1 LLKCHK
7 FVILF
12 FYKYDI
18 ITLNKKKGDQMKKA
32 FTMIELIFVIVIL
45 GILAAVALPKFM
57 GVSQQAHE
65 ANLKAFVGTLNRT
78 VAPALWSKS
87 ISESEDG
94 NISYTD
100 LEYYDGDGNLTT
112 YTDVPK
118 EIKDMNL
125 SKCDDPDNYKI
136 VGFAD
141 KGVAGAN
148 YFIACKDGNANQSPT
163 FVAYKQT
170 KPANSEIGSAH
181 LGDSNDTAYDANP
194 AKYGSDAEEGTLLK

>member
-1 LLKCHK
+1 
-7 FVILF
+7 
-12 FYKYDI
+12 
-18 ITLNKKKGDQMKKA
+18 MKKA

-65 ANLKAFVGTLNRT
+65 ANLKSFVGTLNRT
-78 VAPALWSKS
+78 VGPTLWSKS
-87 ISESEDG
+87 ISDSQDG

-100 LEYYDGDGNLTT
+100 LGYFKGTTDTNLTK

-125 SKCDDPDNYKI
+125 SKCDNPDQYKI
-136 VGFAD
+136 VGIAD

-148 YFIACKDGNANQSPT
+148 YFISCKDGNANQAPV
-163 FVAYKQT
+163 FVLYKQAT
-170 KPANSEIGSAH
+170 PTAELATSK
-181 LGDSNDTAYDANP
+181 LGDKNTTAYDAP
-194 AKYGSDAEEGTLLK
+194 TAGYGSGTTATETGTLLK